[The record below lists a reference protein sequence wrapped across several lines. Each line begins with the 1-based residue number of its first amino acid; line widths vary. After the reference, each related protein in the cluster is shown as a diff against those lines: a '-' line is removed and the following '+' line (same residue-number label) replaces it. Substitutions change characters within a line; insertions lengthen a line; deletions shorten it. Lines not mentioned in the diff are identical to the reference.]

1 MNLSGFETINLVSG
15 KDTMTVSNDGI
26 SFSQATI
33 VQLGKPEYVKAMI
46 NEGSKQFAVQVVDSN
61 EPAKIPF
68 FKRKRKNINVR
79 WNNSV
84 LKNELSGM
92 MNWDLQSY
100 TYRIDGKYYK
110 EDQLMMFDLDKA
122 KKNPRK

>member
-1 MNLSGFETINLVSG
+1 M
-15 KDTMTVSNDGI
+15 
-26 SFSQATI
+26 
-33 VQLGKPEYVKAMI
+33 
-46 NEGSKQFAVQVVDSN
+46 
-61 EPAKIPF
+61 
-68 FKRKRKNINVR
+68 NVR

-122 KKNPRK
+122 KKIQENKKAQG